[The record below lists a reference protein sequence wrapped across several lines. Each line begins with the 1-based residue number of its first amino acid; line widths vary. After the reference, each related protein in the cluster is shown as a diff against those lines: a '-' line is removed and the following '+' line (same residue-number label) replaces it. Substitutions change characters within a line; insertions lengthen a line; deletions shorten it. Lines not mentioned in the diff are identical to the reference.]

1 MLQEGMRSTHMCCVL
16 DPPSHD
22 VPGLVNAVPQTQSFS
37 AIVDYSVDVLNEN
50 ELRTAG
56 DVSHVK
62 ATFGVEQV
70 LQFIKNAETIIHR
83 CISEMAQPQAMTTEA
98 RIIIKH

>member
-1 MLQEGMRSTHMCCVL
+1 MRSQHMCCVL
-16 DPPSHD
+16 EPPPLD
-22 VPGLVNAVPQTQSFS
+22 VPGLINALPHTQSFS

-50 ELRTAG
+50 ELRTAE

-70 LQFIKNAETIIHR
+70 LQFVKNAETIIRR

-98 RIIIKH
+98 RIMIKH